1 MKRILLVVFL
11 IVPFSAPQDSLQ
23 AQSNEFVTVRDGKF
37 YLDDRPFYF
46 GGTNAYDLP
55 TLENWN
61 PSSVDARLNACAA
74 ANVKVVRVFLFM
86 DGATR
91 CDQAPDN
98 NTIQNPVG
106 VYNARALRSMDRAI
120 KKIMDRNIKIIATLT
135 NFQNAGGGLGWYMY
149 WTGKLAKPCDFSI
162 YNAKQMYAALTDVS
176 VKKAIKDYFSMILN
190 RVNTVT
196 GIAYKNEPAIMAWE
210 IANEP
215 SARGNNPTLLRDWL
229 REMAKHIKS
238 VDSNHLVGTGE
249 VGFDDRMT
257 GRSSYF
263 NGFYGLNGE
272 EGESFTLNTQIPEI
286 DFATIHVYPML
297 WGTQWNADPIKSG
310 ELFIEDANSIAQSYG
325 KPLILGEYG
334 HASSAWYYPGPND
347 QAKLKAYRDW
357 WALIEQTPVGGDLLW
372 QFLNDGAPWWH
383 NYSSANVYYR
393 ADNQIWPPFKQHNLN
408 MIAKWSG
415 SIPKDTIPP
424 TITAVSSSDISAS
437 AATITWTTNED
448 ATTEVEYG
456 PTKSYGSLTQPSS
469 GFSVSHS
476 QVLTDLT
483 ANTLY
488 HYRVKSRDLS
498 ENLSTSS
505 DFTFTSAPTPPP
517 SAIVS
522 DDFNL
527 ATLNTSLWTF
537 INPLG
542 DASLKMVQSDKQ
554 HGLLSIAIP
563 AGKSHDIWRQG
574 NKAPRILQVANNT
587 DFEIEVK
594 YESALSR
601 MYQIQGIIVEAN
613 STNYL
618 RLEFHSDSSNTKIFA
633 ATFLNGIPASKINSA
648 IAPNAVAPLYLRVRR
663 QADLWTLSYSLDGKK
678 WVIAGSFTYVMGEV
692 SRVGPFIG
700 NEGNPAP
707 AFTGLIDYFLNT
719 ASPATP

>member
-1 MKRILLVVFL
+1 MKSILVVVLFIISFL
-11 IVPFSAPQDSLQ
+11 APRDDLQ
-23 AQSNEFVTVRDGKF
+23 AQSNAFVTVRDGKF
-37 YLDDRPFYF
+37 YLDNQPFCF

-61 PSSVDARLNACAA
+61 PSSVNARLNACAA
-74 ANVKVVRVFLFM
+74 TNVQVVRVFLFM

-98 NTIQNPVG
+98 NTIQNPAG
-106 VYNARALRSMDRAI
+106 VYNAKALESMDRAI
-120 KKIMDRNIKIIATLT
+120 KKIKDRNIKIIATLT
-135 NFQNAGGGLGWYMY
+135 NFQDAGGGLGWYMY
-149 WTGKLAKPCDFSI
+149 WTGKVAKPCDFSI
-162 YNAKQMYAALTDVS
+162 YNAGQMHTGLTDVS
-176 VKKAIKDYFSMILN
+176 VKNAIKSYFSMVLN

-196 GIAYKNEPAIMAWE
+196 GIAYKNEPVIMAWE

-229 REMAKHIKS
+229 REMAQYIKS
-238 VDSNHLVGTGE
+238 VDSHHLVGTGE
-249 VGFDDRMT
+249 VGFDDRMA

-263 NGFYGLNGE
+263 SGFYGLSGE

-286 DFATIHVYPML
+286 DFASIHLYPML
-297 WGTQWNADPIKSG
+297 WGTQWNADAIKSG
-310 ELFIEDANSIAQSYG
+310 ELFIKDANNIAQSYG

-357 WALIEQTPVGGDLLW
+357 WTLIEQTSVAGDLLW

-393 ADNQIWPPFKQHNLN
+393 ADSKIWPPFKLHNLN
-408 MIAKWSG
+408 MIAKRSG

-437 AATITWTTNED
+437 TAVITWTTDED

-456 PTKSYGSLTQPSS
+456 TTKSYGMLAQVSS
-469 GFSVSHS
+469 DFSTSHS
-476 QVLTDLT
+476 QKLTDLT

-488 HYRVKSRDLS
+488 HYRVESRDLS
-498 ENLSTSS
+498 GNLATSP
-505 DFTFTSAPTPPP
+505 DFTFTTASAPPASTI
-517 SAIVS
+517 AS
-522 DDFNL
+522 DDFNS

-537 INPLG
+537 INPIG
-542 DASLKMVQSDKQ
+542 DASLKTDEQN
-554 HGLLSIAIP
+554 GLLSIAVP
-563 AGKSHDIWRQG
+563 AGKSHDIWMEG
-574 NKAPRILQVANNT
+574 NKAPRIMQNANDT
-587 DFEIEVK
+587 DFDIEVK
-594 YESALSR
+594 YESALSK
-601 MYQIQGIIVEAN
+601 MYQTQGIIVEKN
-613 STNYL
+613 WNNFL
-618 RLEFHSDSSNTKIFA
+618 RLEFHSDGSNTKIFA
-633 ATFLNGIPASKINSA
+633 APFLNGTPTAQINKA
-648 IAPNAVAPLYLRVRR
+648 IAPNAVAPLYLRVKRE
-663 QADLWTLSYSLDGKK
+663 ADLWTLFYSLDGKK
-678 WVIAGSFTYVMGEV
+678 WVIAGSFTYVIGGV
-692 SRVGPFIG
+692 SEVGPFIG

-707 AFTGLIDYFLNT
+707 AFTGLIDYFHNT

>member
-1 MKRILLVVFL
+1 MKRILAVVLVIISFWA
-11 IVPFSAPQDSLQ
+11 SGDNLQ
-23 AQSNEFVTVRDGKF
+23 AQSNAFVTVRDGKF
-37 YLDDRPFYF
+37 YLDNQPFYF

-61 PSSVDARLNACAA
+61 PSSVDARLSACTA
-74 ANVKVVRVFLFM
+74 ANIEVVRVFLFM

-98 NTIQNPVG
+98 NTIQNPAG
-106 VYNARALRSMDRAI
+106 VYNEKALESMDRAI
-120 KKIMDRNIKIIATLT
+120 KKIKDRNIRIIATLT
-135 NFQNAGGGLGWYMY
+135 NFQDAGGGLGWYMY
-149 WTGKLAKPCDFSI
+149 WTGKVAKPCDFSI
-162 YNAKQMYAALTDVS
+162 YNSSQMQNALTDS
-176 VKKAIKDYFSMILN
+176 TVKTAIKSYFSMILN

-229 REMAKHIKS
+229 REMAQHIKS
-238 VDSNHLVGTGE
+238 VDSNHPVGTGE

-257 GRSSYF
+257 GHSSHF
-263 NGFYGLNGE
+263 DGFYGLNGE

-286 DFATIHVYPML
+286 DFASIHVYPML

-310 ELFIEDANSIAQSYG
+310 ELFIKDANDIAQSCG

-347 QAKLKAYRDW
+347 QVKLKAYKDW
-357 WALIEQTPVGGDLLW
+357 WALIEQTSVAGDLLW

-393 ADNQIWPPFKQHNLN
+393 ADSQIWPPFKLHNLN
-408 MIAKWSG
+408 MIAKRSA
-415 SIPKDTIPP
+415 SVPEDTIPP

-437 AATITWTTNED
+437 AAAITWTTDED

-456 PTKSYGSLTQPSS
+456 PTKSYGSPAQTSS
-469 GFSVSHS
+469 GFSASHS
-476 QVLTDLT
+476 QKLTDLT

-498 ENLSTSS
+498 GNLSTSS
-505 DFTFTSAPTPPP
+505 DFTFTTAPAPRA

-522 DDFNL
+522 DDFNS
-527 ATLNTSLWTF
+527 ATLNASLWTF

-554 HGLLSIAIP
+554 HGLLSIVVL
-563 AGKSHDIWRQG
+563 AGKPHDIWTEG
-574 NKAPRILQVANNT
+574 NKAPRIMQNANDT

-594 YESALSR
+594 YESALSK
-601 MYQIQGIIVEAN
+601 MYQTQGIIVEKN
-613 STNYL
+613 RDNYL
-618 RLEFHSDSSNTKIFA
+618 RLEFHSDGTNTRIFA
-633 ATFLNGIPASKINSA
+633 ATFLNGVPTSKINSA
-648 IAPNAVAPLYLRVRR
+648 IAPNAVAPLYLRVKRE
-663 QADLWTLSYSLDGKK
+663 ADLWTLFYSLDGKK
-678 WVIAGSFTYVMGEV
+678 WTATGSFTYVTRV
-692 SRVGPFIG
+692 TKVGPFIG

-719 ASPATP
+719 ASPATH